1 MKEIDVRFI
10 DGRPRCF
17 YTDLPKGLTYN
28 PGPPAVLFLSADL
41 VRRETELVSWTLADM
56 QLVTISA
63 AELLEL
69 VERDLDWFKG
79 GPWPV
84 AFSERCYLAVMK
96 GHINLA
102 LRNPKPGELSDQLL
116 ARGVRINIPVD
127 HAVTPGKR
135 YQFGEN
141 RRRREECRKAAG

>member
-1 MKEIDVRFI
+1 
-10 DGRPRCF
+10 
-17 YTDLPKGLTYN
+17 
-28 PGPPAVLFLSADL
+28 

-69 VERDLDWFKG
+69 VERDLDWFKR
-79 GPWPV
+79 GPWP
-84 AFSERCYLAVMK
+84 AALSERYSLVVMK

-102 LRNPKPGELSDQLL
+102 LRNPRPGELSDQLL

-127 HAVTPGKR
+127 HAVMPGKR
-135 YQFGEN
+135 FQFEEN
-141 RRRREECRKAAG
+141 RRQRAERRKAAG